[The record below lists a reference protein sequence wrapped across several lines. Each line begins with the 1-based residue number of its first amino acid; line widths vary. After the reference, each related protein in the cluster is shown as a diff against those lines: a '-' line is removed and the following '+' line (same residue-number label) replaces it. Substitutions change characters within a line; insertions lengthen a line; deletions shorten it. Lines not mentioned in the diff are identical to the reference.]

1 MNLLIIG
8 GGGREH
14 AMAWKASQSDK
25 VHNIFVTPGN
35 PGIAQEKKVELV
47 KLNNPTLNDYIN
59 LAKEKKIDL
68 TVVGPEVPLVNGIVD
83 EFQKNNLAIFGPNKL
98 ASQLEGSKDFCKKIL
113 NSGKVLTAKHES
125 FTNSVSAINYIKTQ
139 SMPIVIKADGLA
151 AGKGVFIMQD
161 REEAFTII
169 KNLFQG
175 KIDGIKTKLII
186 VEEFL
191 KGEEAS
197 FICLVS
203 GEEII
208 PLVSSKDHKK
218 LYNGDLGP
226 NTGGMGAYSP
236 TKLIDDE
243 ISEIILNQIIR
254 PTLMELK
261 KININ
266 YQGFLYAGLMID
278 KDKNPYVLEY
288 NCRLGD
294 PEAQAILMRL
304 ESDITDI
311 FLATINSKLSNLE
324 IKWKSESACTIVLA
338 SEGYPGSYEKNKKI
352 EGLDNKVN
360 GVKIFHSGTKLNNG
374 HFVTNGGRVLSVTAL
389 GVNLQVAQA
398 KAYDRCNQVSWDGKI
413 KRHDIGDKEIK
424 NKFIFS

>member
-1 MNLLIIG
+1 
-8 GGGREH
+8 
-14 AMAWKASQSDK
+14 
-25 VHNIFVTPGN
+25 
-35 PGIAQEKKVELV
+35 
-47 KLNNPTLNDYIN
+47 
-59 LAKEKKIDL
+59 
-68 TVVGPEVPLVNGIVD
+68 
-83 EFQKNNLAIFGPNKL
+83 
-98 ASQLEGSKDFCKKIL
+98 
-113 NSGKVLTAKHES
+113 
-125 FTNSVSAINYIKTQ
+125 
-139 SMPIVIKADGLA
+139 LA
-151 AGKGVFIMQD
+151 AGKGVFIIQD
-161 REEAFTII
+161 KEKAFTTVN
-169 KNLFQG
+169 NLFQG
-175 KIDGIKTKLII
+175 KIDGIKTKLIL

-208 PLVSSKDHKK
+208 PLASSKDHKK
-218 LYNGDLGP
+218 LHNGDLGP

-236 TKLIDDE
+236 TKLIDNE
-243 ISEIILNQIIR
+243 LSETIINQIIR
-254 PTLMELK
+254 PTLIELK
-261 KININ
+261 KINID

-278 KDKNPYVLEY
+278 KNKNPYVLEY

-294 PEAQAILMRL
+294 PETQAILMRL
-304 ESDITDI
+304 DSDITDI

-324 IKWKSESACTIVLA
+324 IKWKNESACTIVLA

-352 EGLDNKVN
+352 EGLEHKVN

-398 KAYDRCNQVSWDGKI
+398 KAYDRCNQVSWEGKI
-413 KRHDIGDKEIK
+413 KRHDIGDKEIN

>member
-14 AMAWKASQSDK
+14 AIAWKASQSDK

-47 KLNNPTLNDYIN
+47 KLNNPTLNDYIS

-360 GVKIFHSGTKLNNG
+360 GVKIFHSGTMLNNG

>member
-47 KLNNPTLNDYIN
+47 KLNNPTLNDYIS

-113 NSGKVLTAKHES
+113 NSGKVLTAKHKS

-197 FICLVS
+197 FICLIS

-208 PLVSSKDHKK
+208 PLASSKDHKK
-218 LYNGDLGP
+218 LYNGDIGP

-243 ISEIILNQIIR
+243 ISEIILNKIIR

-324 IKWKSESACTIVLA
+324 IKWKNESACTIVLA

-374 HFVTNGGRVLSVTAL
+374 DFVTNGGRVLSVTAL

>member
-47 KLNNPTLNDYIN
+47 KLNNPTLNDYIS

-243 ISEIILNQIIR
+243 ISEIILNNIIR

-398 KAYDRCNQVSWDGKI
+398 KA
-413 KRHDIGDKEIK
+413 
-424 NKFIFS
+424 

>member
-8 GGGREH
+8 SGGREH
-14 AMAWKASQSDK
+14 AIAWKASLSNK
-25 VHNIFVTPGN
+25 VNNIFVSPGN

-47 KLNNPTLNDYIN
+47 RLNNPTLNDYIN

-83 EFQKNNLAIFGPNKL
+83 EFQKNNLTIFGPNKL

-113 NSGKVLTAKHES
+113 NSGKVLTAKHQS
-125 FTNSVSAINYIKTQ
+125 FTDSVSAINYIKSQ

-151 AGKGVFIMQD
+151 AGKGVFIIQD
-161 REEAFTII
+161 KEKAFATVN
-169 KNLFQG
+169 NLFQG
-175 KIDGIKTKLII
+175 KIDGIKTKLIL

-208 PLVSSKDHKK
+208 PLASSKDHKK
-218 LYNGDLGP
+218 LHNGDLGP

-236 TKLIDDE
+236 TKLIDNE
-243 ISEIILNQIIR
+243 LSKTIINQIIR
-254 PTLMELK
+254 PTLIELK
-261 KININ
+261 KINID

-294 PEAQAILMRL
+294 PETQAILMRL

-324 IKWKSESACTIVLA
+324 IKWKNESACTIVLA

-352 EGLDNKVN
+352 EGLEHKVN

-398 KAYDRCNQVSWDGKI
+398 KAYDRCNQVSWEGKI
-413 KRHDIGDKEIK
+413 KRHDIGDKEIN

>member
-8 GGGREH
+8 SGGREH
-14 AMAWKASQSDK
+14 AIAWKASQSNK
-25 VHNIFVTPGN
+25 VNNIFVSPGN

-47 KLNNPTLNDYIN
+47 RLNNPTLNDYIN

-83 EFQKNNLAIFGPNKL
+83 EFQKNNLIIFGPNKL

-113 NSGKVLTAKHES
+113 NSGKVLTAKHQS
-125 FTNSVSAINYIKTQ
+125 FTDSVSAINYIKSQ

-151 AGKGVFIMQD
+151 AGKGVFIIQD
-161 REEAFTII
+161 KEKAFTTVN
-169 KNLFQG
+169 NLFQG
-175 KIDGIKTKLII
+175 KIDGIKTKLIL

-208 PLVSSKDHKK
+208 PLASSKDHKK
-218 LYNGDLGP
+218 LHNGDLGP

-236 TKLIDDE
+236 TKLIDNE
-243 ISEIILNQIIR
+243 LSKTIINQIIR
-254 PTLMELK
+254 PTLIELK
-261 KININ
+261 KINID

-294 PEAQAILMRL
+294 PETQAILMRL

-324 IKWKSESACTIVLA
+324 IKWKNESACTIVLA

-352 EGLDNKVN
+352 EGLEHKVN

-398 KAYDRCNQVSWDGKI
+398 KAYDRCNQVSWEGKI
-413 KRHDIGDKEIK
+413 KRHDIGDKEIN

>member
-8 GGGREH
+8 SGGREH
-14 AMAWKASQSDK
+14 AIAWKASQSNK
-25 VHNIFVTPGN
+25 VNNIFVSPGN

-47 KLNNPTLNDYIN
+47 RLNNPTLNDYIN

-83 EFQKNNLAIFGPNKL
+83 EFQKNNLTIFGPNKL

-113 NSGKVLTAKHES
+113 NSGKVLTAKHQS
-125 FTNSVSAINYIKTQ
+125 FTDSVSAINYIKSQ
-139 SMPIVIKADGLA
+139 GMPIVIKADGLA
-151 AGKGVFIMQD
+151 AGKGVFIIQD
-161 REEAFTII
+161 KEKAFATVN
-169 KNLFQG
+169 NLFQG
-175 KIDGIKTKLII
+175 KIDGIKTKLIL

-208 PLVSSKDHKK
+208 PLASSKDHKK
-218 LYNGDLGP
+218 LHNGDLGP

-236 TKLIDDE
+236 TKLIDNE
-243 ISEIILNQIIR
+243 LSKTIINQIIR
-254 PTLMELK
+254 PTLIELK
-261 KININ
+261 KINID

-294 PEAQAILMRL
+294 PETQAILMRL

-324 IKWKSESACTIVLA
+324 IKWKNESACTIVLA

-352 EGLDNKVN
+352 EGLEHKVN

-398 KAYDRCNQVSWDGKI
+398 KAYDRCNQVSWEGKI
-413 KRHDIGDKEIK
+413 KRHDIGDKEIN

>member
-8 GGGREH
+8 SGGREH
-14 AMAWKASQSDK
+14 AIAWKASQSNK
-25 VHNIFVTPGN
+25 VNNIFVSPGN

-47 KLNNPTLNDYIN
+47 RLDNPTLNDYIN

-83 EFQKNNLAIFGPNKL
+83 EFQKNNLIIFGPNKL

-113 NSGKVLTAKHES
+113 NSGKVLTAKHQS
-125 FTNSVSAINYIKTQ
+125 FTDSVSAINYIKSQ

-151 AGKGVFIMQD
+151 AGKGVFIIQD
-161 REEAFTII
+161 KEKARKTVN
-169 KNLFQG
+169 NLFQG
-175 KIDGIKTKLII
+175 KIDGIKTKLIL

-208 PLVSSKDHKK
+208 PLASSKDHKK
-218 LYNGDLGP
+218 LNNGDLGP

-236 TKLIDDE
+236 TKLIDNE
-243 ISEIILNQIIR
+243 LSETIINQIIR
-254 PTLMELK
+254 PTLIELK
-261 KININ
+261 KINID

-294 PEAQAILMRL
+294 PETQAILMRL
-304 ESDITDI
+304 DSDITDI

-324 IKWKSESACTIVLA
+324 IKWKNESACAIVLA

-352 EGLDNKVN
+352 KGLEHKVN
-360 GVKIFHSGTKLNNG
+360 GVKIFHSGTKLDNG

-398 KAYDRCNQVSWDGKI
+398 KAYDRCNQVSWEGKI
-413 KRHDIGDKEIK
+413 KRHDIGDKEIN

>member
-243 ISEIILNQIIR
+243 ISEIILNKIIR

-374 HFVTNGGRVLSVTAL
+374 DFVTNGGRVLSVTAL

>member
-14 AMAWKASQSDK
+14 AIAWKASQSDK

-47 KLNNPTLNDYIN
+47 KLNNPTLNDYIS

-83 EFQKNNLAIFGPNKL
+83 EFKKNNLAIFGPNKL

-175 KIDGIKTKLII
+175 KLDGIKTKLII

-324 IKWKSESACTIVLA
+324 IKWKNESACTIVLA

>member
-113 NSGKVLTAKHES
+113 NSGKVLTAKHKS

-208 PLVSSKDHKK
+208 PLASSKDHKK
-218 LYNGDLGP
+218 LYNGDIGP

-243 ISEIILNQIIR
+243 ISEIILNKIIR

-324 IKWKSESACTIVLA
+324 IKWKNESACTIVLA

-374 HFVTNGGRVLSVTAL
+374 DFVTNGGRVLSVTAL

>member
-208 PLVSSKDHKK
+208 PLASSKDHKK

-374 HFVTNGGRVLSVTAL
+374 DFVTNGGRVLSVTAL

>member
-8 GGGREH
+8 SGGREH
-14 AMAWKASQSDK
+14 AIAWKASQSNK
-25 VHNIFVTPGN
+25 VNNIFVSPGN

-47 KLNNPTLNDYIN
+47 RLDNPTLNDYIN

>member
-14 AMAWKASQSDK
+14 AIAWKASQSDK

-47 KLNNPTLNDYIN
+47 KLNNPTLNDYIS

-113 NSGKVLTAKHES
+113 NSGKVLTAKHKS

-324 IKWKSESACTIVLA
+324 IKWKNESACTIVLA

>member
-14 AMAWKASQSDK
+14 AIAWKASQSDK
-25 VHNIFVTPGN
+25 IHNIFVTPGN

-47 KLNNPTLNDYIN
+47 KLNNPTLNDYIS

>member
-47 KLNNPTLNDYIN
+47 KLNNPTLNDYIS

-113 NSGKVLTAKHES
+113 NSGKVLTAKHKS

-218 LYNGDLGP
+218 LYNGDIGP

-243 ISEIILNQIIR
+243 ISEIILNKIIR

-324 IKWKSESACTIVLA
+324 IKWKNESACTIVLA

-374 HFVTNGGRVLSVTAL
+374 DFVTNGGRVLSVTAL

>member
-8 GGGREH
+8 SGGREH
-14 AMAWKASQSDK
+14 AIAWKASQSNK
-25 VHNIFVTPGN
+25 VNNIFVSPGN

-47 KLNNPTLNDYIN
+47 RLNNPTLNDYIN

-83 EFQKNNLAIFGPNKL
+83 EFQKNNLTIFGPNKL

-113 NSGKVLTAKHES
+113 NSGKVLTAKHQS
-125 FTNSVSAINYIKTQ
+125 FTDSVSAINYIKSQ

-151 AGKGVFIMQD
+151 AGKGVFIIQD
-161 REEAFTII
+161 KEKAFATVN
-169 KNLFQG
+169 NLFQG
-175 KIDGIKTKLII
+175 KIDGIKTKLIL

-208 PLVSSKDHKK
+208 PLASSKDHKK
-218 LYNGDLGP
+218 LHNGDLGP

-236 TKLIDDE
+236 TKLIDNE
-243 ISEIILNQIIR
+243 LSETIINQIIR
-254 PTLMELK
+254 PTLIELK
-261 KININ
+261 KINID

-294 PEAQAILMRL
+294 PETQAILMRL

-324 IKWKSESACTIVLA
+324 IKWKNESACTIVLA

-352 EGLDNKVN
+352 EGLEHKVN

-398 KAYDRCNQVSWDGKI
+398 KAYDRCNQVSWEGKI
-413 KRHDIGDKEIK
+413 KRHDIGDKEIN

>member
-14 AMAWKASQSDK
+14 AIAWKASQSDK

-208 PLVSSKDHKK
+208 PLASSKDHKK

-338 SEGYPGSYEKNKKI
+338 SEGYPRSYEKNKKI

>member
-14 AMAWKASQSDK
+14 AIAWKASQSDK

-47 KLNNPTLNDYIN
+47 KLNNPTLNDYIS

-113 NSGKVLTAKHES
+113 NSGKVLTAKHKS

-261 KININ
+261 KINVN

>member
-8 GGGREH
+8 SGGREH
-14 AMAWKASQSDK
+14 AIAWKASQSIK
-25 VHNIFVTPGN
+25 VNNIFVSPGN

-47 KLNNPTLNDYIN
+47 RLDNPTLNDYIN

-83 EFQKNNLAIFGPNKL
+83 EFQKNNLTIFGPNKL

-113 NSGKVLTAKHES
+113 NSGKVLTAKHQS
-125 FTNSVSAINYIKTQ
+125 FTDSVSAINYIKSQ
-139 SMPIVIKADGLA
+139 NMPIVIKADGLA
-151 AGKGVFIMQD
+151 AGKGVFIIQD
-161 REEAFTII
+161 KEKAFATVN
-169 KNLFQG
+169 NLFQG
-175 KIDGIKTKLII
+175 KIDGIKTKLIL

-208 PLVSSKDHKK
+208 PLASSKDHKK
-218 LYNGDLGP
+218 LHNGDLGP

-236 TKLIDDE
+236 TKLIDNE
-243 ISEIILNQIIR
+243 LSKTIINQIIR
-254 PTLMELK
+254 PTLIELK
-261 KININ
+261 KINID

-294 PEAQAILMRL
+294 PETQAILMRL

-324 IKWKSESACTIVLA
+324 IKWKNESACTIVLA

-352 EGLDNKVN
+352 EGLEHKVN

-398 KAYDRCNQVSWDGKI
+398 KAYDRCNQVSWEGKI
-413 KRHDIGDKEIK
+413 KRHDIGDKEIN

>member
-113 NSGKVLTAKHES
+113 NSGKVLTAKHKS

-197 FICLVS
+197 FICLIS

-208 PLVSSKDHKK
+208 PLASSKDHKK

-243 ISEIILNQIIR
+243 ISEIILNKIIR

-324 IKWKSESACTIVLA
+324 IKWKNESACTIVLA

-374 HFVTNGGRVLSVTAL
+374 DFVTNGGRVLSVTAL

>member
-14 AMAWKASQSDK
+14 AIAWKASQSDK

-47 KLNNPTLNDYIN
+47 KLNNPTLNDYIS

-175 KIDGIKTKLII
+175 KLDGIKTKLII

-324 IKWKSESACTIVLA
+324 IKWKNESACTIVLA

>member
-14 AMAWKASQSDK
+14 AIAWKASQSDK

-47 KLNNPTLNDYIN
+47 KLNNPTLNDYIS

-175 KIDGIKTKLII
+175 KLDGIKTKLII